1 MTELPNIDTSN
12 PPPVKRK
19 ESIEDRF
26 TKATG
31 LNVDL
36 SNLTL
41 AGWALGL
48 VAIAV
53 AASALGLAFYVLG
66 SALAD
71 DGIRVRRP
79 GGGMLLIG
87 IPVAILIAGVVFL
100 LGKILLSS
108 AGISISK
115 TQEFTQPAAPGCKE
129 CGQQLRTAMAKQC
142 FHCGASWH

>member
-1 MTELPNIDTSN
+1 MTELPNIDPSN

-53 AASALGLAFYVLG
+53 AASVLGLAFYVLG

-108 AGISISK
+108 AGLSIAK
-115 TQEFTQPAAPGCKE
+115 T
-129 CGQQLRTAMAKQC
+129 
-142 FHCGASWH
+142 

>member
-100 LGKILLSS
+100 LGKMKASS
-108 AGISISK
+108 FLPLTRIFPPKPRNS
-115 TQEFTQPAAPGCKE
+115 
-129 CGQQLRTAMAKQC
+129 
-142 FHCGASWH
+142 